1 MRAFYA
7 LLLDW
12 SEAWAPSIPIV
23 VWLRYRLQPQRSE
36 QPRYL
41 APVVIYIWFAFAADL
56 LIDLIWKLRLTIPP
70 PWNSNNWLYNLHSL
84 VRLFLFSWFFIGLE
98 QPFLSRLKRWIP
110 VLFGL
115 YAAIDFGFF
124 EHFFDYNNL
133 SSRLLAL
140 EAGLLLFYCLQ
151 YYFYKVKEDEEM
163 AGHQP
168 DFWVVTGLGV
178 YVAINFFIFLL
189 YKELSVYYTRFAVDI
204 WNIHNVSFILLQL
217 FLARALIQKKTH
229 PPAAGY
235 DPL

>member
-1 MRAFYA
+1 MRAFFIF
-7 LLLDW
+7 LMDW
-12 SEAWAPSIPIV
+12 SEAWAPLIPIA
-23 VWLRYRLQPQRSE
+23 VWLRHRQ
-36 QPRYL
+36 QPRWL
-41 APVVIYIWFAFAADL
+41 APVVAYVWIAFAIDL

-84 VRLFLFSWFFIGLE
+84 VRLFLFSRFFIGLR
-98 QPFLSRLKRWIP
+98 QPFLPWLKRLVP
-110 VLFGL
+110 VFFGL
-115 YAAIDFGFF
+115 YAAIDFGFY

-163 AGHQP
+163 AGNQP

-189 YKELSVYYTRFAVDI
+189 YKELSAYYTRFAVDI
-204 WNIHNVSFILLQL
+204 WNVHNISFILLQL
-217 FLARALIQKKTH
+217 FLARALS
-229 PPAAGY
+229 
-235 DPL
+235 